1 MVKKFSR
8 AGRVQ
13 ADGAPRSARLDN
25 EYLIQLDDDWCVL
38 MATQHQQPFGVTPAK
53 SYVGQAWEVRLIGVR
68 GCTLE
73 QIRRA
78 LPNEL

>member
-1 MVKKFSR
+1 MQ
-8 AGRVQ
+8 AG
-13 ADGAPRSARLDN
+13 GAPRSALSDN

-38 MATQHQQPFGVTPAK
+38 IAAQHQQRFGVTPAK
-53 SYVGQAWEVRLIGVR
+53 SYVGQAWEVRLIEVR

-78 LPNEL
+78 LRNEL